1 MAIHRQ
7 LKKGTMKKKEE
18 RGMIMLN
25 TPMIKF
31 IMIILGVA
39 TSYFLSIQ
47 SIKVDLAAKAEMKTV
62 EILDKKLTNIEYILN
77 QGVLSKEQFYQFS
90 QKIDHRLSRIE
101 FLLENKKGAE
111 VGKN

>member
-1 MAIHRQ
+1 ME
-7 LKKGTMKKKEE
+7 KKEDK
-18 RGMIMLN
+18 GLIMLN

-31 IMIILGVA
+31 IIVILGVA
-39 TSYFLSIQ
+39 ASYFLSIQ

-62 EILDKKLTNIEYILN
+62 EQLDKKLTNIEYILN

-90 QKIDHRLSRIE
+90 KDIDHRLSRIE

-111 VGKN
+111 VGNN